1 MTEKIY
7 LPDTV
12 KKLIERLEKKGHEA
26 YAAGGC
32 VRDSLLGKTPHDY
45 DITTSALP
53 DEVASLFS
61 DMTVIPTGIKHGTVT
76 VICDKIPYE
85 ITTYRTE
92 SKYSDGR
99 RPDCVGFTKS
109 LRNDSARRDFTINA
123 MAYNDNDGL
132 VDFFGGRNDLK
143 NGIIRCVGDPDARL
157 TEDALRIL
165 RAIRFESVLGYR
177 SEKATCA
184 ALHRNLAFLKNV
196 SAERTAVELKKLICG
211 KDVRRVILEYADI
224 LGAVIP
230 EILPMRG
237 FDQKNYHHIYDVLEH
252 TAYATEAVKA
262 VPELRLAAFFHDI
275 GKPAAF
281 TVDENGTGHFK
292 GHPEISALM
301 TDRILRRL
309 KFSNDER
316 TLIVT
321 LVRYH
326 DRMIEPNE
334 KAVRRAI
341 NKLSPDI
348 FFMLL
353 DLKRADNLAQAPKF
367 RDRQMLYNDT
377 EKIAKD
383 IISRGDCISKKTLA
397 INGNDLIDAGITE
410 GRQIGK
416 ILDVLFEKVLE
427 GSLEN
432 KKDLLLKAAKDPDI
446 ITITRL

>member
-1 MTEKIY
+1 M
-7 LPDTV
+7 
-12 KKLIERLEKKGHEA
+12 
-26 YAAGGC
+26 
-32 VRDSLLGKTPHDY
+32 
-45 DITTSALP
+45 
-53 DEVASLFS
+53 
-61 DMTVIPTGIKHGTVT
+61 
-76 VICDKIPYE
+76 ICDKIPYE

-109 LRNDSARRDFTINA
+109 LRDDAARRDFTINA
-123 MAYNDNDGL
+123 MAYNDNSGL
-132 VDFFGGRNDLK
+132 VDFFRRPKPILK
-143 NGIIRCVGDPDARL
+143 NGIIRMCRRARRTSDRRMRSDPPGP
-157 TEDALRIL
+157 
-165 RAIRFESVLGYR
+165 IRFESVLGYR

-211 KDVRRVILEYADI
+211 RDVRRVILEYADI

-316 TLIVT
+316 SLIVT

-326 DRMIEPNE
+326 DRIIEPNE

-353 DLKRADNLAQAPKF
+353 ELKRADNLAQAPEF
-367 RDRQMLYNDT
+367 RDRQKLYNDT

-383 IISRGDCISKKTLA
+383 IISRGDCINKKTLA

-410 GRQIGK
+410 GKQIGK

-432 KKDLLLKAAKDPDI
+432 KKEFLLKAAKDPDI
-446 ITITRL
+446 ITVIRP